1 MRKKIIWGILA
12 IAYVVVV
19 LAGTLFARGRS
30 LQEWVTYLVPPGR
43 IQALLIYP
51 LQHHHP
57 VTFAKLI
64 VLGDILSNIFLFI
77 PLGVII
83 FLVFDRILLYSQK
96 HVLYIALFT
105 GAIFSTCI
113 ELVQY
118 MVPKR
123 IPSVS
128 DVLANTA
135 GVFLGCSFFYIRR
148 RQEKKSLAPEP
159 EPAAASEQK
168 NVSTP
173 QQ

>member
-1 MRKKIIWGILA
+1 MKKRILWGILTA
-12 IAYVVVV
+12 AYLVLVVTATM
-19 LAGTLFARGRS
+19 LARGRS
-30 LQEWVTYLVPPGR
+30 LQEWVLYLVPSGFFQE
-43 IQALLIYP
+43 ILLYP

-57 VTFAKLI
+57 VTFSRVI
-64 VLGDILSNIFLFI
+64 VLGDILANIFLFI

-83 FLVFDRILLYSQK
+83 FLVFDRVFVYSQK
-96 HVLYIALFT
+96 HVLYIALFI
-105 GAIFSTCI
+105 GMGFSMCI

-135 GVFLGCSFFYIRR
+135 GTLLGCSVFYL
-148 RQEKKSLAPEP
+148 RQRAQKQSPVAKSPSTAAPDQN
-159 EPAAASEQK
+159 S
-168 NVSTP
+168 VSGP